1 MGSFTS
7 MGLAREVTD
16 FVGRQVTVP
25 DSPVRVVSLAPSVTE
40 IVFALGQAYRL
51 KGVSQFSDYPPA
63 ARALY
68 RVGSYV
74 NPDLERIVALKP
86 DLCIGTRDGNPKAL
100 VMRLTDLGIP
110 VYVVAPRSLD
120 SVIETV
126 EKIGALLAAQ
136 GPARRLAASLR
147 ARIDRVAHRVAG
159 IKRRPR
165 VFIQIG
171 VSPIVSAG
179 SHTLINELIERAG
192 GVNVV
197 RSEAAYPRFNRE
209 QVLAM
214 APEVIIITSMV
225 RGVQFRKL
233 KAQWAAFPG
242 LPAAEHHRIY
252 LADADLLDRP
262 SPRLVEGLEHLVR
275 LIHPELFEG
284 GP

>member
-1 MGSFTS
+1 
-7 MGLAREVTD
+7 
-16 FVGRQVTVP
+16 VTVP

-100 VMRLTDLGIP
+100 VMRLTQLGIP
-110 VYVVAPRSLD
+110 VYVVAPRTLD

-126 EKIGALLAAQ
+126 ERIGHLLAADVQ
-136 GPARRLAASLR
+136 ARDLAASLR
-147 ARIDRVAHRVAG
+147 ARVDRVAHLVARV
-159 IKRRPR
+159 KRRPR

-179 SHTLINELIERAG
+179 SHTPIDELIERAG
-192 GVNVV
+192 GINVV
-197 RSEAAYPRFNRE
+197 RGGAAYPRFNRE

-214 APEVIIITSMV
+214 APDVIIITTMV
-225 RGVQFRKL
+225 RDAHFKEL
-233 KAQWAAFPG
+233 KAQWAAFRG

-252 LADADLLDRP
+252 MADADLLDRP
-262 SPRLVEGLEHLVR
+262 SPRLVDGLELLVR

-284 GP
+284 GPR